1 MPVKKEVQIGEKR
14 FSLPGDEVGMATENS
29 KLGPGLGVTKMVLTS
44 QRCGIVKQR
53 GKWVWLDYLEKR
65 YVPNVGDQVVGQV
78 THKISD
84 GWRVEVG
91 CAALV
96 NLPYMSF
103 ENATKRFRP
112 NVQIGDLVYGKIV
125 ETVEAEMSCIGHNY
139 GVLPSGGNILRL
151 APGDA
156 RRLLLHY
163 NVVAE
168 TIGKKFASEITCGVN
183 GWMKLLYRLLGFS
196 MFDEVKR
203 MNLRQVIF
211 QVLNCAMIVS
221 SALMIWKGL
230 IVITGSESPIVV
242 VLSGSMEP
250 AFYRGDLLFLT
261 NFDDPVRIGDITV
274 FKVDK
279 REIPIVHRVI
289 KVHERADGYSKFL
302 TKGDNNAVDDRGLY
316 APGQHWL
323 ERKDVIG
330 RARGCVPYIG
340 MVTILMNDYP
350 MLKYVLLT
358 VLGIFVV
365 IHRE

>member
-183 GWMKLLYRLLGFS
+183 GWVYIKAAEHKQMIIIANAIQRSLLAS
-196 MFDEVKR
+196 NDE
-203 MNLRQVIF
+203 MATVI
-211 QVLNCAMIVS
+211 NS
-221 SALMIWKGL
+221 
-230 IVITGSESPIVV
+230 VI
-242 VLSGSMEP
+242 
-250 AFYRGDLLFLT
+250 
-261 NFDDPVRIGDITV
+261 
-274 FKVDK
+274 
-279 REIPIVHRVI
+279 
-289 KVHERADGYSKFL
+289 RA
-302 TKGDNNAVDDRGLY
+302 
-316 APGQHWL
+316 Q
-323 ERKDVIG
+323 
-330 RARGCVPYIG
+330 
-340 MVTILMNDYP
+340 
-350 MLKYVLLT
+350 
-358 VLGIFVV
+358 
-365 IHRE
+365 